1 MSKFRREE
9 DEADKWLREHD
20 PYYTSSDRDKRKKMS
35 NPYETPEQEKRR
47 RETEIP
53 LSNLNSYQR
62 VQFKQVELSN
72 WDDELLKKEL
82 FELQAVDYSLEV
94 MGFTEI
100 DLKEIFTEKEV
111 PKEKKKKEEKTTL
124 PMLRFGSNSV
134 RITEDELVMLSNRYN
149 EYVES
154 TPDPALYRSL

>member
-1 MSKFRREE
+1 MREPLYQRALWCVRDAERRWRDLSKFRREE

-62 VQFKQVELSN
+62 VQFKQVGGS
-72 WDDELLKKEL
+72 
-82 FELQAVDYSLEV
+82 Y
-94 MGFTEI
+94 TERGEF
-100 DLKEIFTEKEV
+100 DL
-111 PKEKKKKEEKTTL
+111 
-124 PMLRFGSNSV
+124 
-134 RITEDELVMLSNRYN
+134 
-149 EYVES
+149 
-154 TPDPALYRSL
+154 

>member
-1 MSKFRREE
+1 MDLSKFRREE

-62 VQFKQVELSN
+62 VQFKQVGGS
-72 WDDELLKKEL
+72 
-82 FELQAVDYSLEV
+82 Y
-94 MGFTEI
+94 TEHGEF
-100 DLKEIFTEKEV
+100 DL
-111 PKEKKKKEEKTTL
+111 
-124 PMLRFGSNSV
+124 
-134 RITEDELVMLSNRYN
+134 
-149 EYVES
+149 
-154 TPDPALYRSL
+154 

>member
-47 RETEIP
+47 REKEIP

-62 VQFKQVELSN
+62 VQFKHVGGS
-72 WDDELLKKEL
+72 
-82 FELQAVDYSLEV
+82 Y
-94 MGFTEI
+94 TERGEF
-100 DLKEIFTEKEV
+100 DL
-111 PKEKKKKEEKTTL
+111 
-124 PMLRFGSNSV
+124 
-134 RITEDELVMLSNRYN
+134 
-149 EYVES
+149 
-154 TPDPALYRSL
+154 

>member
-1 MSKFRREE
+1 MALWCAIDAERRWRDLSKFRREE

-62 VQFKQVELSN
+62 VQFKQVGGS
-72 WDDELLKKEL
+72 
-82 FELQAVDYSLEV
+82 Y
-94 MGFTEI
+94 TERGEF
-100 DLKEIFTEKEV
+100 DL
-111 PKEKKKKEEKTTL
+111 
-124 PMLRFGSNSV
+124 
-134 RITEDELVMLSNRYN
+134 
-149 EYVES
+149 
-154 TPDPALYRSL
+154 

>member
-1 MSKFRREE
+1 MIDAERRWRDLSKFRREE

-62 VQFKQVELSN
+62 VQFKQVGGS
-72 WDDELLKKEL
+72 
-82 FELQAVDYSLEV
+82 Y
-94 MGFTEI
+94 TESGEF
-100 DLKEIFTEKEV
+100 DL
-111 PKEKKKKEEKTTL
+111 
-124 PMLRFGSNSV
+124 
-134 RITEDELVMLSNRYN
+134 
-149 EYVES
+149 
-154 TPDPALYRSL
+154 

>member
-62 VQFKQVELSN
+62 VQFKQV
-72 WDDELLKKEL
+72 
-82 FELQAVDYSLEV
+82 
-94 MGFTEI
+94 G
-100 DLKEIFTEKEV
+100 
-111 PKEKKKKEEKTTL
+111 
-124 PMLRFGSNSV
+124 
-134 RITEDELVMLSNRYN
+134 
-149 EYVES
+149 VES
-154 TPDPALYRSL
+154 LICKRVHKNYRYVP

>member
-53 LSNLNSYQR
+53 LSNLNSYLYLEALLRLSR
-62 VQFKQVELSN
+62 VTRV
-72 WDDELLKKEL
+72 
-82 FELQAVDYSLEV
+82 
-94 MGFTEI
+94 
-100 DLKEIFTEKEV
+100 
-111 PKEKKKKEEKTTL
+111 TL
-124 PMLRFGSNSV
+124 
-134 RITEDELVMLSNRYN
+134 
-149 EYVES
+149 
-154 TPDPALYRSL
+154 

>member
-1 MSKFRREE
+1 MWGDNTRGLYGCAIDAERRWRDLSKFRREE

-62 VQFKQVELSN
+62 VQFKQVGGS
-72 WDDELLKKEL
+72 
-82 FELQAVDYSLEV
+82 Y
-94 MGFTEI
+94 TERGEF
-100 DLKEIFTEKEV
+100 DL
-111 PKEKKKKEEKTTL
+111 
-124 PMLRFGSNSV
+124 
-134 RITEDELVMLSNRYN
+134 
-149 EYVES
+149 
-154 TPDPALYRSL
+154 